1 VLVANITE
9 EFILGLGI
17 QRAHDAS
24 VVVVR
29 HVLQLGQEE
38 VSVREAPTASVLA
51 LSRPTKSHRNRRP
64 VCWQCSGTG
73 HLRRECPQRPAKE
86 VVVKRY
92 WRRGCA
98 AGERDN
104 ASRQV
109 AMSTPTSPRVT
120 LLLDKKLWLEARNA
134 TLEKQIKEVKAKMT
148 ELEAALER
156 KMKAII
162 ATPKKEDSK
171 A

>member
-17 QRAHDAS
+17 QLAYDAS
-24 VVVVR
+24 VVVGR
-29 HVLQLGQEE
+29 HMLRLGQEE

-51 LSRPTKSHRNRRP
+51 LSRPTESHRNRRP

-92 WRRGCA
+92 WRRDCA

-109 AMSTPTSPRVT
+109 ATSTPTSPRVA
-120 LLLDKKLWLEARNA
+120 LLWLEARNA

-156 KMKAII
+156 KTKATI
-162 ATPKKEDSK
+162 ATPKKEDSE